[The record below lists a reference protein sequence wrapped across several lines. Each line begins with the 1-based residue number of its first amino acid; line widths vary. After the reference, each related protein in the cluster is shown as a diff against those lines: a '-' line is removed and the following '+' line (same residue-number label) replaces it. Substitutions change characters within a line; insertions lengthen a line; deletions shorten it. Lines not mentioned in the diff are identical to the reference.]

1 MLIITLLTKR
11 SSGQRWKL
19 CIMYHIGSVPPLPP
33 FSVCLVAIPSFLP
46 SFPPLSLSLSLSLAF
61 VYYVYVVY
69 VR

>member
-19 CIMYHIGSVPPLPP
+19 CIMYHIGSVPPTL
-33 FSVCLVAIPSFLP
+33 FCLVAIPSFLP
-46 SFPPLSLSLSLSLAF
+46 LLILSLSLAF